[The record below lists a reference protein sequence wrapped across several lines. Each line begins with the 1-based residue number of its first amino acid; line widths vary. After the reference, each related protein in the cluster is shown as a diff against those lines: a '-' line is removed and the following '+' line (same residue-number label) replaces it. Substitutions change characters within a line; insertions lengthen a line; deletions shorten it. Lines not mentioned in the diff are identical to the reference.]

1 MSGHTAGPWA
11 YEYEN
16 ADYSGGGCWYAI
28 KGPDG
33 GDLLWYPYNGPRSGG
48 EREEANARLMAAAPE
63 LLAEV
68 EREYE
73 TLADIRNEWAGRY
86 TPQGQAKLCRLRDLI
101 AKATGRTEQDV
112 QDDFGNRAIARI
124 AKATGASE

>member
-1 MSGHTAGPWA
+1 MSGHTPGPWEVRESRYYGNGWMIESSDGYRVA
-11 YEYEN
+11 MLPNVSKLPEN
-16 ADYSGGGCWYAI
+16 A
-28 KGPDG
+28 
-33 GDLLWYPYNGPRSGG
+33 
-48 EREEANARLMAAAPE
+48 ANARVIVAAPE

-73 TLADIRNEWAGRY
+73 TLADIRNEWPGRY

-112 QDDFGNRAIARI
+112 QDDFGNRAIAE
-124 AKATGASE
+124 ATGEKA